1 MVKSI
6 KQTISLLLLVVYA
19 FFFASANLFYHSHQ
33 DEEGNIVHSH
43 IYWGHKAHSHT
54 TAQLQIIDQLSTL
67 NYENA
72 DQIEIQQLLP
82 EYFEGVTACRE
93 VAALSQGSEYSFS
106 LRAPPVI

>member
-33 DEEGNIVHSH
+33 DDEGNIVHSH

-54 TAQLQIIDQLSTL
+54 TAQLQIIDQLSTSS
-67 NYENA
+67 YDNA

-82 EYFEGVTACRE
+82 VYCEDITASRE
-93 VAALSQGSEYSFS
+93 VAALCLGAEYSFS

>member
-1 MVKSI
+1 MVKGI

-33 DEEGNIVHSH
+33 DAEGNIVHSH

-54 TAQLQIIDQLSTL
+54 TAQLQIIDQLSTSS
-67 NYENA
+67 YDNA
-72 DQIEIQQLLP
+72 GQIEIQQLLP
-82 EYFEGVTACRE
+82 VYCEDITDCRE
-93 VAALSQGSEYSFS
+93 VAALSQGDGYSFS